1 MVWHMRPIG
10 SPKSLEKRR
19 RRAMAL
25 VSQGLS
31 LHEVARRVKAS
42 PASVHR
48 WQQAWRE
55 GGSSGLD
62 PKPVPG
68 RPGKL
73 TDTQRAKVLELL
85 LAGAMA
91 SGFAN
96 EMWTL
101 KRIGSV
107 ILRNFGVEYHPSHIW
122 KILQA
127 CDWSC
132 QVPERRAIQRDKA
145 AIERW
150 KNETWSEIKKKP
162 RTWRPHRV
170 PR

>member
-1 MVWHMRPIG
+1 MRPIG

-25 VSQGLS
+25 LSQGLS
-31 LHEVARRVKAS
+31 LNEVARRVKAS
-42 PASVHR
+42 VASVHR
-48 WQQAWRE
+48 WQQASRA
-55 GGSSGLD
+55 GGSSALD

-68 RPGKL
+68 RPDKL
-73 TDTQRAKVLELL
+73 TDEQRERLLELL
-85 LAGAMA
+85 VEGAVA
-91 SGFAN
+91 SGFPN

-101 KRIGSV
+101 KRIRSV
-107 ILRNFGVEYHPSHIW
+107 IRREFGVKYHRSHIW

-127 CDWSC
+127 CGWSC
-132 QVPERRAIQRDKA
+132 QVPERRAIQRDEA

-150 KNETWSEIKKKP
+150 KNETWPEIKKSP

>member
-1 MVWHMRPIG
+1 MRPIG

-25 VSQGLS
+25 LSKGLS

-42 PASVHR
+42 AASVHR
-48 WQQAWRE
+48 WQQASRS
-55 GGSSGLD
+55 GGSSALD

-73 TDTQRAKVLELL
+73 TDAQRAKLLDLL
-85 LAGAMA
+85 LLGAMA
-91 SGFAN
+91 AGFAN

-107 ILRNFGVEYHPSHIW
+107 IRREFGVKYHPSHIW

-132 QVPERRAIQRDKA
+132 QVPERRAIQRDEA

-150 KNETWSEIKKKP
+150 KNETWPAIKKSP
-162 RTWRPHRV
+162 RTWRPRRV